1 MSGRRKPKRL
11 PPPDADI
18 AIYCGRELIGTV
30 ERRRGKFR
38 AINLDGKKLGTF
50 AKQAEAYGI
59 LTGHHA
65 PRAVS
70 FTGSRLDGPA

>member
-1 MSGRRKPKRL
+1 MSAHRKPKRL

-38 AINLDGKKLGTF
+38 AINLEGKRLGTF
-50 AKQAEAYGI
+50 SAQADAYGM
-59 LTGHHA
+59 LTGHQA
-65 PRAVS
+65 PRAIS
-70 FTGSRLDGPA
+70 FTWSRLDGPA